1 MALLAP
7 PARATPGAI
16 TIAEGAKS
24 IGRAGADTAV
34 FDDSTSVVRN
44 PAMIMDSYRLRMDA
58 HLGWL
63 ITRTRFRNPLN
74 DISETS
80 YDTVVPSVGI
90 AWDPL
95 MFGVPDDAPDDVYFR
110 GSDIRLGF
118 NIFANAGGG
127 GSSELKTEVF
137 PEGQTQGTSIAALAV
152 APTFGFRLFETLSF
166 GIQPQ
171 LLLFSVNDE
180 GLIGSTDGN
189 SGGKVF
195 FHRDAQGNPLPTP
208 QPFLLGNGDQP
219 TWSEVF
225 ALAGTGDS
233 NSSTRSEVSSA
244 YGIGFAGTIGMSW
257 RPIEE
262 FTFGLSYRFEGVIPK
277 TTGDAN
283 LDAQR
288 SVAFLQDDPGLQ
300 ALLGPVLGTFLPGGG
315 DDLQGDYDFEL
326 EDFKVPAILSMGV
339 AGRPLPNWLI
349 AFDFRYV
356 FWKSAFESNDVT
368 LTGGTATDIN
378 EINGSDQI
386 FTTSDQFWDD
396 SIVVAFGSS
405 VGINDYVV
413 LRAGYSYGSSPLN
426 NDFGSPSSGGTEHHI
441 AIGGSVFFEGWE
453 WDAAFLW
460 AMPNEQSIER
470 HDSLRD
476 LDNTDYNAEQYW
488 FYTGVG
494 YQF

>member
-1 MALLAP
+1 MSRRCLLAPQVMLSLWGGAALLLAGMALLAP

-262 FTFGLSYRFEGVIPK
+262 FTFGLSYRFEGV
-277 TTGDAN
+277 
-283 LDAQR
+283 
-288 SVAFLQDDPGLQ
+288 F
-300 ALLGPVLGTFLPGGG
+300 
-315 DDLQGDYDFEL
+315 
-326 EDFKVPAILSMGV
+326 
-339 AGRPLPNWLI
+339 AGRPGFAGAPG
-349 AFDFRYV
+349 A
-356 FWKSAFESNDVT
+356 
-368 LTGGTATDIN
+368 GTRHVPA
-378 EINGSDQI
+378 
-386 FTTSDQFWDD
+386 
-396 SIVVAFGSS
+396 
-405 VGINDYVV
+405 
-413 LRAGYSYGSSPLN
+413 RRRRR
-426 NDFGSPSSGGTEHHI
+426 PSGR
-441 AIGGSVFFEGWE
+441 
-453 WDAAFLW
+453 L
-460 AMPNEQSIER
+460 
-470 HDSLRD
+470 
-476 LDNTDYNAEQYW
+476 
-488 FYTGVG
+488 
-494 YQF
+494 